1 MEAGF
6 AGSVGERHG
15 AVAWLRGGRRWLL
28 LVVCLGLALLAA
40 QVGAPAAS
48 AAPTVYPSAD
58 QNCQGTLASLCVA
71 RSDGFVMS
79 SVAVHLIF
87 WLPSGYH
94 FDPGNPTAAGDQA
107 YESGFEQFYRDLSGS
122 EYANVVSQYYGDP
135 SSGFSASID
144 GADPSYYPSTISVDA
159 ITDPTPFPGAGGI
172 TSSCLAAE
180 GHLGYSF
187 LCDSEVQDEIVSDI
201 NASTDGWTLHNAADP
216 AAYHDIWM
224 VILPAGIE
232 AGTDEIPTDD
242 TTTFGGYHDYLC
254 TLNGEVDDS
263 DCSAPGAQFGVYS
276 VSTDGG
282 INDQPPLAST
292 STANGDGWLDWAIA
306 DASHELFESI
316 TDPVT
321 GMGWIT
327 TNLSQDEIADVC
339 EDYPDWPG
347 EAGGYDVVL
356 NGHEYMVSPLLS
368 NAQDALVSS
377 NQVPCSLGFDGQY
390 IDFGL
395 ELGNGPVQNGGSVQY
410 GIAPFTV
417 AASATSGLPVTFQA
431 AGGAC
436 SVGDVQTATPQTTAQ
451 GTNITGTS
459 AQVTLTGTGT
469 CKITASQPGNQ
480 GSGGFYDAAAPVTQ
494 SFTVTPGTAAT
505 PCSPGS
511 YSTTGN
517 APCTAADA
525 GNFVSGTGATAETP
539 CLAGS
544 YQPNTGQS
552 SCVSADAGSFVANAG
567 STAETPCLA
576 GNYQPNTGQSSCL
589 SADAGSFVA
598 NAGSTAET
606 ACLAGTYQPKTGQSS
621 CVSADA
627 GNFVA
632 NAGSAS
638 ESQCLAGTYQPKT
651 GQSSCVSADV
661 GNFVANA
668 GSASESQCLAGTYQ
682 PKTGQTSCLSA
693 DVGNFVANAGSA
705 SESKCL
711 AGTYQ
716 SQTGQ
721 SSCLSADAGNFVA
734 NAGSASE
741 SKCLAGTYQSQTG
754 QSSCLSADVGNF
766 VANAGSAS
774 ESKCLAGTYQPKT
787 GQTSCLA
794 AANDYYV
801 ASAGQASE
809 TACPVGT
816 SNTGTG
822 NTSCTASTSLSYTGP
837 GQVAISSSFTPAATL
852 SSPVSACGSSQ
863 PVNFSVSPDPL
874 TPGVSSSSLSLGT
887 PSTNASGAVGLAGVN
902 TSGWASGVYTITV
915 TYAGTTACDGSMS
928 TAPLAVTAPGQ
939 FALGFGSYTPTAS
952 LGSTS
957 FGFVVSQTKKGTA
970 TTYTGQLG
978 LVTPGKWLFQANVT
992 SFGLTSSTQGLLGGT
1007 GSLYW
1012 WNSSL
1017 NKGRGGWQLAASGV
1031 AYKATANAATKTT
1044 PASFGITI
1052 TYKPVSP
1059 QPSSL
1064 PNSSPV
1070 TLAKGIITIS

>member
-6 AGSVGERHG
+6 AGLVGERHG

-40 QVGAPAAS
+40 QVGAPAAL
-48 AAPTVYPSAD
+48 AAPTVYPSTSP
-58 QNCQGTLASLCVA
+58 NCQGALASKCVA
-71 RSDGFVMS
+71 GYGDGPVMS

-94 FDPGNPTAAGDQA
+94 YDPGSPTAAGDQA

-122 EYANVVSQYYGDP
+122 EYANVVSQYSGDP
-135 SSGFSASID
+135 SFGLSASID
-144 GADPSYYPSTISVDA
+144 GADPSYYPSTFSVDA
-159 ITDPTPFPGAGGI
+159 ITDTTPFPGAGGI

-180 GHLGYSF
+180 GNLGYSF

-201 NASTDGWTLHNAADP
+201 NASTDGWALHSTTGPVAS
-216 AAYHDIWM
+216 HDIWM

-232 AGTDEIPTDD
+232 AGTDETPIDD
-242 TTTFGGYHDYLC
+242 TTNFGGYHGYLC
-254 TLNGEVDDS
+254 TLNGAVDAQG
-263 DCSAPGAQFGVYS
+263 CFAPGAQFGVYG
-276 VSTDGG
+276 VSTDGNA
-282 INDQPPLAST
+282 NDQFPLQST
-292 STANGDGWLDWAIA
+292 STANGDGWLDWTIA

-316 TDPVT
+316 TDPDQNS
-321 GMGWIT
+321 WIVFD
-327 TNLSQDEIADVC
+327 NQNDEIADVC
-339 EDYPDWPG
+339 QQYLDWPG

-356 NGHEYMVSPLLS
+356 NGHDYLVNPLLS
-368 NAQDALVSS
+368 NAQDASLSS
-377 NQVPCSLGFDGQY
+377 NTNQVACSLGFDGQY

-469 CKITASQPGNQ
+469 CNITASQPGNQ

-525 GNFVSGTGATAETP
+525 GNFVSGTGSTAETA
-539 CLAGS
+539 CLAGT

-567 STAETPCLA
+567 STAETA
-576 GNYQPNTGQSSCL
+576 
-589 SADAGSFVA
+589 
-598 NAGSTAET
+598 
-606 ACLAGTYQPKTGQSS
+606 
-621 CVSADA
+621 
-627 GNFVA
+627 
-632 NAGSAS
+632 
-638 ESQCLAGTYQPKT
+638 CLAGTYQPKT

-682 PKTGQTSCLSA
+682 PTTGQSSCVSA

-721 SSCLSADAGNFVA
+721 
-734 NAGSASE
+734 
-741 SKCLAGTYQSQTG
+741 T
-754 QSSCLSADVGNF
+754 SCLSADVGNF
-766 VANAGSAS
+766 VANAESAS

-852 SSPVSACGSSQ
+852 SSPVSACESSQ

-887 PSTNASGAVGLAGVN
+887 PSTNASGAVSLAGVS
-902 TSGWASGVYTITV
+902 TSGWTSGVYTITV
-915 TYAGTTACDGSMS
+915 TYAGTTACDASMS

-939 FALGFGSYTPTAS
+939 FALGYGSYTPAAS

-992 SFGLTSSTQGLLGGT
+992 SFGLTSRTQGLLGGT

-1012 WNSSL
+1012 WNSSF
-1017 NKGRGGWQLAASGV
+1017 NRGRGGWQLAASGV

>member
-40 QVGAPAAS
+40 QVGAPAAL
-48 AAPTVYPSAD
+48 AAPTVYPSTSP
-58 QNCQGTLASLCVA
+58 NCQGALASKCVA
-71 RSDGFVMS
+71 RYSDGPVMS

-94 FDPGNPTAAGDQA
+94 YDPGSPTAAGDQA

-122 EYANVVSQYYGDP
+122 EYANVVSQYSGDP
-135 SSGFSASID
+135 SFGLSASID
-144 GADPSYYPSTISVDA
+144 GADPSYYPSTFSVDA
-159 ITDPTPFPGAGGI
+159 ITDTTPFPGAGGI

-180 GHLGYSF
+180 GNLGYSF

-201 NASTDGWTLHNAADP
+201 NASTDGWALHSTTGPVAS
-216 AAYHDIWM
+216 HDIWM

-232 AGTDEIPTDD
+232 AGTDETPIDD
-242 TTTFGGYHDYLC
+242 TTNFGGYHGYLC
-254 TLNGEVDDS
+254 TLNGAVDAQG
-263 DCSAPGAQFGVYS
+263 CFAPGAQFGVYG
-276 VSTDGG
+276 VSTDGNA
-282 INDQPPLAST
+282 NDQFPLQST
-292 STANGDGWLDWAIA
+292 STANGDGWLDWTIA

-316 TDPVT
+316 TDPDQNS
-321 GMGWIT
+321 WIVFD
-327 TNLSQDEIADVC
+327 NQNDEIADVC
-339 EDYPDWPG
+339 QQYLDWPG

-356 NGHEYMVSPLLS
+356 NGHDYLVNPLLS
-368 NAQDALVSS
+368 NAQDASLSS
-377 NQVPCSLGFDGQY
+377 NTNQVACSLGFDGQY

-469 CKITASQPGNQ
+469 CNITASQPGNQ

-567 STAETPCLA
+567 STAETA
-576 GNYQPNTGQSSCL
+576 
-589 SADAGSFVA
+589 
-598 NAGSTAET
+598 
-606 ACLAGTYQPKTGQSS
+606 
-621 CVSADA
+621 
-627 GNFVA
+627 
-632 NAGSAS
+632 
-638 ESQCLAGTYQPKT
+638 CLAGTYQPKT

-661 GNFVANA
+661 GTFVANA

-682 PKTGQTSCLSA
+682 PTTGQSSCLSA
-693 DVGNFVANAGSA
+693 DVGNFSANAGSA

-721 SSCLSADAGNFVA
+721 TSCR
-734 NAGSASE
+734 
-741 SKCLAGTYQSQTG
+741 
-754 QSSCLSADVGNF
+754 SADVGNF
-766 VANAGSAS
+766 VANAESAS

-852 SSPVSACGSSQ
+852 SSPVSACDSSQ

-887 PSTNASGAVGLAGVN
+887 PSTNASGAVSLAGVS
-902 TSGWASGVYTITV
+902 TSGWTSGVYTITV
-915 TYAGTTACDGSMS
+915 TYAGTTACDASMS

-939 FALGFGSYTPTAS
+939 FALGYGSYTPAAS

-992 SFGLTSSTQGLLGGT
+992 SFGLTSRTQGLLGGT

-1012 WNSSL
+1012 WNSSF
-1017 NKGRGGWQLAASGV
+1017 NRGRGGWQLAASGV

>member
-6 AGSVGERHG
+6 AGLVGERHG

-40 QVGAPAAS
+40 QVGAPAAL
-48 AAPTVYPSAD
+48 AAPTVYPSTSP
-58 QNCQGTLASLCVA
+58 NCQGALASKCVA
-71 RSDGFVMS
+71 GYSDGPVMS

-94 FDPGNPTAAGDQA
+94 YDPGSPTAAGDQA

-122 EYANVVSQYYGDP
+122 EYANVVSQYSGDP
-135 SSGFSASID
+135 SFGLSASID
-144 GADPSYYPSTISVDA
+144 GADPSYYPSTFSVDA
-159 ITDPTPFPGAGGI
+159 ITDTTPFPGAGGI

-180 GHLGYSF
+180 GNLGYSF

-201 NASTDGWTLHNAADP
+201 NASTDGWALHSTTGPVAS
-216 AAYHDIWM
+216 HDIWM

-232 AGTDEIPTDD
+232 AGTDETPIDD
-242 TTTFGGYHDYLC
+242 TTNFGGYHGYLC
-254 TLNGEVDDS
+254 TLNGAVDAQG
-263 DCSAPGAQFGVYS
+263 CFAPGAQFGVYG
-276 VSTDGG
+276 VSTDGNA
-282 INDQPPLAST
+282 NDQFPLQST
-292 STANGDGWLDWAIA
+292 STANGDGWLDWTIA

-316 TDPVT
+316 TDPDQNS
-321 GMGWIT
+321 WIVFD
-327 TNLSQDEIADVC
+327 NQNDEIADVC
-339 EDYPDWPG
+339 QQYEDWPG

-356 NGHEYMVSPLLS
+356 NGHDYLVNPLLS
-368 NAQDALVSS
+368 NAQDASLSS
-377 NQVPCSLGFDGQY
+377 NTNQVACSLGFDGQY

-469 CKITASQPGNQ
+469 CNITASQPGNQ

-525 GNFVSGTGATAETP
+525 GNFVSGTGSTAETA
-539 CLAGS
+539 CLAGT

-552 SCVSADAGSFVANAG
+552 SCVSA
-567 STAETPCLA
+567 E
-576 GNYQPNTGQSSCL
+576 
-589 SADAGSFVA
+589 AGSFVA

-621 CVSADA
+621 CVSAD
-627 GNFVA
+627 
-632 NAGSAS
+632 
-638 ESQCLAGTYQPKT
+638 
-651 GQSSCVSADV
+651 V

-668 GSASESQCLAGTYQ
+668 E
-682 PKTGQTSCLSA
+682 
-693 DVGNFVANAGSA
+693 
-705 SESKCL
+705 
-711 AGTYQ
+711 
-716 SQTGQ
+716 
-721 SSCLSADAGNFVA
+721 
-734 NAGSASE
+734 
-741 SKCLAGTYQSQTG
+741 
-754 QSSCLSADVGNF
+754 
-766 VANAGSAS
+766 SAS

-852 SSPVSACGSSQ
+852 SSPVSACDSSQ

-887 PSTNASGAVGLAGVN
+887 PSTNASGAVSLAGVS
-902 TSGWASGVYTITV
+902 TSGWTSGVYTITV
-915 TYAGTTACDGSMS
+915 TYAGTTACDASMS

-939 FALGFGSYTPTAS
+939 FALGYGSYTPAAS

-992 SFGLTSSTQGLLGGT
+992 SFGLTSRTQGLLGGT

-1012 WNSSL
+1012 WNSSF
-1017 NKGRGGWQLAASGV
+1017 NRGRGGWQLAASGV

>member
-48 AAPTVYPSAD
+48 AAPTVYPSTSP
-58 QNCQGTLASLCVA
+58 NCQGALASKCVA
-71 RSDGFVMS
+71 GYGDGPVMS

-94 FDPGNPTAAGDQA
+94 YDPGSPTAAGDQA

-122 EYANVVSQYYGDP
+122 EYANVVSQYSGDP
-135 SSGFSASID
+135 SFGLSASID
-144 GADPSYYPSTISVDA
+144 GADPSYYPSTFSVDA
-159 ITDPTPFPGAGGI
+159 ITDTTPFPGAGGI

-180 GHLGYSF
+180 GNLGYSF

-201 NASTDGWTLHNAADP
+201 NASTDGWALHSTTGPVAS
-216 AAYHDIWM
+216 HDIWM

-232 AGTDEIPTDD
+232 AGTDETPIDD
-242 TTTFGGYHDYLC
+242 TTNFGGYHGYLC
-254 TLNGEVDDS
+254 TLNGAVDAQG
-263 DCSAPGAQFGVYS
+263 CFAPGAQFGVYG
-276 VSTDGG
+276 VSTDGNA
-282 INDQPPLAST
+282 NDQFPLQST
-292 STANGDGWLDWAIA
+292 STANGDGWLDWTIA

-316 TDPVT
+316 TDPDQNS
-321 GMGWIT
+321 WIVFD
-327 TNLSQDEIADVC
+327 NQNDEIADVC
-339 EDYPDWPG
+339 QQYLDWPG

-356 NGHEYMVSPLLS
+356 NGHDYLVNPLLS
-368 NAQDALVSS
+368 NAQDASLSS
-377 NQVPCSLGFDGQY
+377 NTNQVACSLGFDGQY

-469 CKITASQPGNQ
+469 CNITASQPGNQ

-525 GNFVSGTGATAETP
+525 GNFVSGTGSTAETA
-539 CLAGS
+539 CLAGT

-552 SCVSADAGSFVANAG
+552 SCV
-567 STAETPCLA
+567 
-576 GNYQPNTGQSSCL
+576 

-638 ESQCLAGTYQPKT
+638 ESQCLAGTYQPTT
-651 GQSSCVSADV
+651 GQS
-661 GNFVANA
+661 
-668 GSASESQCLAGTYQ
+668 
-682 PKTGQTSCLSA
+682 SCLSA
-693 DVGNFVANAGSA
+693 DVGNFSANAGSA

-721 SSCLSADAGNFVA
+721 
-734 NAGSASE
+734 
-741 SKCLAGTYQSQTG
+741 T
-754 QSSCLSADVGNF
+754 SCLSADVGNF
-766 VANAGSAS
+766 VANAESAS

-852 SSPVSACGSSQ
+852 SSPVSACESSQ

-887 PSTNASGAVGLAGVN
+887 PSTNASGAVSLAGVS
-902 TSGWASGVYTITV
+902 TSGWTSGVYTITV
-915 TYAGTTACDGSMS
+915 TYAGTTACDASMS

-939 FALGFGSYTPTAS
+939 FALGYGSYTPAAS

-992 SFGLTSSTQGLLGGT
+992 SFGLTSRTQGLLGGT

-1012 WNSSL
+1012 WNSSF
-1017 NKGRGGWQLAASGV
+1017 NRGRGGWQLAASGV

>member
-6 AGSVGERHG
+6 AGLVGERHG

-40 QVGAPAAS
+40 QVGAPAAL
-48 AAPTVYPSAD
+48 AAPTVYPSTSP
-58 QNCQGTLASLCVA
+58 NCQGALASKCVA
-71 RSDGFVMS
+71 GYGDGPVMS

-94 FDPGNPTAAGDQA
+94 YDPGSPTAAGDQA

-122 EYANVVSQYYGDP
+122 EYANVVSQYSGDP
-135 SSGFSASID
+135 SFGLSASID
-144 GADPSYYPSTISVDA
+144 GADPSYYPSTFSVDA
-159 ITDPTPFPGAGGI
+159 ITDTTPFPGAGGI

-180 GHLGYSF
+180 GNLGYSF

-201 NASTDGWTLHNAADP
+201 NASTDGWALHSTTGPVAS
-216 AAYHDIWM
+216 HDIWM

-232 AGTDEIPTDD
+232 AGADETPIDD
-242 TTTFGGYHDYLC
+242 TTNFGGYHGYLC
-254 TLNGEVDDS
+254 TLNGAVDAQG
-263 DCSAPGAQFGVYS
+263 CFAPGAQFGVYG
-276 VSTDGG
+276 VSTDGNA
-282 INDQPPLAST
+282 NDQFPLAST
-292 STANGDGWLDWAIA
+292 GTANGDGWLDWTIA

-316 TDPVT
+316 TDPDQNS
-321 GMGWIT
+321 WIVFD
-327 TNLSQDEIADVC
+327 NQNDEIADVC
-339 EDYPDWPG
+339 QQYLDWPG

-356 NGHEYMVSPLLS
+356 NGHDYLVNPLLS
-368 NAQDALVSS
+368 NAQDASLSS
-377 NQVPCSLGFDGQY
+377 NTNQVACSLGFDGQY

-469 CKITASQPGNQ
+469 CKITASQPGDQ

-525 GNFVSGTGATAETP
+525 GNFVSGTGATAETA
-539 CLAGS
+539 CLAGT

-552 SCVSADAGSFVANAG
+552 SCV
-567 STAETPCLA
+567 
-576 GNYQPNTGQSSCL
+576 

-638 ESQCLAGTYQPKT
+638 ESQCLAGTYQPTT
-651 GQSSCVSADV
+651 GQS
-661 GNFVANA
+661 
-668 GSASESQCLAGTYQ
+668 
-682 PKTGQTSCLSA
+682 SCLSA
-693 DVGNFVANAGSA
+693 DVGNFSANAGSA

-721 SSCLSADAGNFVA
+721 
-734 NAGSASE
+734 
-741 SKCLAGTYQSQTG
+741 T
-754 QSSCLSADVGNF
+754 SCLSADVGNF
-766 VANAGSAS
+766 VANAESAS

-852 SSPVSACGSSQ
+852 SSPVSACESSQ

-887 PSTNASGAVGLAGVN
+887 PSTNASGAVSLAGVS
-902 TSGWASGVYTITV
+902 TSGWTSGVYTITV
-915 TYAGTTACDGSMS
+915 TYAGTTACDASMS

-939 FALGFGSYTPTAS
+939 FALGYGSYTPAAS

-992 SFGLTSSTQGLLGGT
+992 SFGLTSRTQGLLGGT

-1012 WNSSL
+1012 WNSSF
-1017 NKGRGGWQLAASGV
+1017 NRGRGGWQLAASGV

>member
-1 MEAGF
+1 
-6 AGSVGERHG
+6 
-15 AVAWLRGGRRWLL
+15 
-28 LVVCLGLALLAA
+28 
-40 QVGAPAAS
+40 
-48 AAPTVYPSAD
+48 
-58 QNCQGTLASLCVA
+58 
-71 RSDGFVMS
+71 MS

-94 FDPGNPTAAGDQA
+94 YDPGSPTAAGDQA

-122 EYANVVSQYYGDP
+122 EYANVVSQYSGDP
-135 SSGFSASID
+135 SFFGGVSASID
-144 GADPSYYPSTISVDA
+144 GADPSYYPSTFSVDA
-159 ITDPTPFPGAGGI
+159 ITDTTPFPGAGGI

-180 GHLGYSF
+180 GRLGYSF

-201 NASTDGWTLHNAADP
+201 NASTDGWTLHSTTGPVAS
-216 AAYHDIWM
+216 HDIWM

-232 AGTDEIPTDD
+232 AGTDEIPADD
-242 TTTFGGYHDYLC
+242 TTDFGGYHGDLC
-254 TLNGEVDDS
+254 TLNDEVDDQ
-263 DCSAPGAQFGVYS
+263 DCGAPGAQLGVYG
-276 VSTDGG
+276 VSTDGNA
-282 INDQPPLAST
+282 NDQFPPAST
-292 STANGDGWLDWAIA
+292 GTANGDGWLDWTIA

-316 TDPVT
+316 TDPDQNS
-321 GMGWIT
+321 WIVGDIQ
-327 TNLSQDEIADVC
+327 QDEIADVC
-339 EDYPDWPG
+339 QQYLDWPG

-356 NGHEYMVSPLLS
+356 NGHDYLVTPLLS
-368 NAQDALVSS
+368 NAQDASLSS
-377 NQVPCSLGFDGQY
+377 NTNQVACSLGFDGQY

-469 CKITASQPGNQ
+469 CKITASQPGDQ
-480 GSGGFYDAAAPVTQ
+480 GSGGFYQAAAPVTQ

-525 GNFVSGTGATAETP
+525 GNFVSGTGSTAETA
-539 CLAGS
+539 CLAGT

-567 STAETPCLA
+567 STAETACLA
-576 GNYQPNTGQSSCL
+576 GTYQPKTGQSSCV

-638 ESQCLAGTYQPKT
+638 ES
-651 GQSSCVSADV
+651 
-661 GNFVANA
+661 
-668 GSASESQCLAGTYQ
+668 
-682 PKTGQTSCLSA
+682 
-693 DVGNFVANAGSA
+693 
-705 SESKCL
+705 
-711 AGTYQ
+711 
-716 SQTGQ
+716 
-721 SSCLSADAGNFVA
+721 
-734 NAGSASE
+734 
-741 SKCLAGTYQSQTG
+741 KCLAGTYQSQTG

-766 VANAGSAS
+766 VANAESAS

-852 SSPVSACGSSQ
+852 SSPVSACESSQ

-887 PSTNASGAVGLAGVN
+887 PSTNASGAVSLAGVS
-902 TSGWASGVYTITV
+902 TSGWTSGVYTITV
-915 TYAGTTACDGSMS
+915 TYAGTTACDASMS

-939 FALGFGSYTPTAS
+939 FALGYGSYTPAAS

-992 SFGLTSSTQGLLGGT
+992 SFGLTSRTQGLLGGT

-1012 WNSSL
+1012 WNSSF
-1017 NKGRGGWQLAASGV
+1017 NRGRGGWQLAASGV

>member
-1 MEAGF
+1 
-6 AGSVGERHG
+6 
-15 AVAWLRGGRRWLL
+15 
-28 LVVCLGLALLAA
+28 
-40 QVGAPAAS
+40 
-48 AAPTVYPSAD
+48 
-58 QNCQGTLASLCVA
+58 
-71 RSDGFVMS
+71 MS

-94 FDPGNPTAAGDQA
+94 YDPGSPTAAGDQA

-122 EYANVVSQYYGDP
+122 EYANVVSQYSGDP
-135 SSGFSASID
+135 SFGLSASID
-144 GADPSYYPSTISVDA
+144 GADPSYYPSTFSVDA
-159 ITDPTPFPGAGGI
+159 ITDTTPFPGAGGI

-180 GHLGYSF
+180 GNLGYSF

-201 NASTDGWTLHNAADP
+201 NASTDGWALHSTTGPVAS
-216 AAYHDIWM
+216 HDIWM

-232 AGTDEIPTDD
+232 AGTDETPIDD
-242 TTTFGGYHDYLC
+242 TTNFGGYHGYLC
-254 TLNGEVDDS
+254 TLNGAVDAQG
-263 DCSAPGAQFGVYS
+263 CFAPGAQFGVYG
-276 VSTDGG
+276 VSTDGNA
-282 INDQPPLAST
+282 NDQFPLQST
-292 STANGDGWLDWAIA
+292 STANGDGWLDWTIA

-316 TDPVT
+316 TDPDQNS
-321 GMGWIT
+321 WIVFD
-327 TNLSQDEIADVC
+327 NQNDEIADVC
-339 EDYPDWPG
+339 QQYEDWPG

-356 NGHEYMVSPLLS
+356 NGHDYLVNPLLS
-368 NAQDALVSS
+368 NAQDASLSS
-377 NQVPCSLGFDGQY
+377 NTNQVACSLGFDGQY

-469 CKITASQPGNQ
+469 CNITASQPGNQ

-525 GNFVSGTGATAETP
+525 GNFVSGTGSTAETA
-539 CLAGS
+539 CLAGT

-567 STAETPCLA
+567 STAETACLA
-576 GNYQPNTGQSSCL
+576 GTYQPKTGQSSCVSADAGSFVANAGSTAETACL
-589 SADAGSFVA
+589 AGTYQPKTGQSSCVSADAGSFVANAGSTAETACLAGTYQPKTGQSSCVSADAGSFVANAGSTAETACLAGTYQPKTGQSSCVSADAGSFVA

-638 ESQCLAGTYQPKT
+638 ESQCLAGTYQPTT
-651 GQSSCVSADV
+651 GQS
-661 GNFVANA
+661 
-668 GSASESQCLAGTYQ
+668 
-682 PKTGQTSCLSA
+682 SCLSA

-721 SSCLSADAGNFVA
+721 
-734 NAGSASE
+734 
-741 SKCLAGTYQSQTG
+741 T
-754 QSSCLSADVGNF
+754 SCLSADVGNF
-766 VANAGSAS
+766 VANAESAS

-852 SSPVSACGSSQ
+852 SSPVSACESSQ

-887 PSTNASGAVGLAGVN
+887 PSTNASGAVSLAGVS
-902 TSGWASGVYTITV
+902 TSGWTSGVYTITV
-915 TYAGTTACDGSMS
+915 TYAGTTACDASMS

-939 FALGFGSYTPTAS
+939 FALGYGSYTPAAS

-992 SFGLTSSTQGLLGGT
+992 SFGLTSRTQGLLGGT

-1012 WNSSL
+1012 WNSSF
-1017 NKGRGGWQLAASGV
+1017 NRGRGGWQLAASGV

>member
-1 MEAGF
+1 
-6 AGSVGERHG
+6 
-15 AVAWLRGGRRWLL
+15 
-28 LVVCLGLALLAA
+28 
-40 QVGAPAAS
+40 
-48 AAPTVYPSAD
+48 
-58 QNCQGTLASLCVA
+58 
-71 RSDGFVMS
+71 MS

-94 FDPGNPTAAGDQA
+94 YDPGSPTAAGDQA

-122 EYANVVSQYYGDP
+122 EYANVVSQYSGDP
-135 SSGFSASID
+135 SFGLSASID
-144 GADPSYYPSTISVDA
+144 GADPSYYPSTFSVDA
-159 ITDPTPFPGAGGI
+159 ITDTTPFPGAGGI

-180 GHLGYSF
+180 GNLGYSF

-201 NASTDGWTLHNAADP
+201 NASTDGWALHSTTGPVAS
-216 AAYHDIWM
+216 HDIWM

-232 AGTDEIPTDD
+232 AGTDETPIDD
-242 TTTFGGYHDYLC
+242 TTNFGGYHGYLC
-254 TLNGEVDDS
+254 TLNGAVDAQG
-263 DCSAPGAQFGVYS
+263 CFAPGAQFGVYG
-276 VSTDGG
+276 VSTDGNA
-282 INDQPPLAST
+282 NDQFPLQST
-292 STANGDGWLDWAIA
+292 STANGDGWLDWTIA

-316 TDPVT
+316 TDPDQNS
-321 GMGWIT
+321 WIVFD
-327 TNLSQDEIADVC
+327 NQNDEIADVC
-339 EDYPDWPG
+339 QQYLDWPG

-356 NGHEYMVSPLLS
+356 NGHDYLVNPLLS
-368 NAQDALVSS
+368 NAQDASLSS
-377 NQVPCSLGFDGQY
+377 NTNQVACSLGFDGQY

-469 CKITASQPGNQ
+469 CNITASQPGNQ

-525 GNFVSGTGATAETP
+525 GNFVSGTGSTAETA
-539 CLAGS
+539 CLAGT

-567 STAETPCLA
+567 STAETACLA
-576 GNYQPNTGQSSCL
+576 GTYQPKTGQSSCV

-638 ESQCLAGTYQPKT
+638 ESQCLAGTYQPTT
-651 GQSSCVSADV
+651 GQS
-661 GNFVANA
+661 
-668 GSASESQCLAGTYQ
+668 
-682 PKTGQTSCLSA
+682 SCLSA

-721 SSCLSADAGNFVA
+721 
-734 NAGSASE
+734 
-741 SKCLAGTYQSQTG
+741 T
-754 QSSCLSADVGNF
+754 SCLSADVGNF
-766 VANAGSAS
+766 VANAESAS

-852 SSPVSACGSSQ
+852 SSPVSACESSQ

-887 PSTNASGAVGLAGVN
+887 PSTNASGAVSLAGVS
-902 TSGWASGVYTITV
+902 TSGWTSGVYTITV
-915 TYAGTTACDGSMS
+915 TYDGTTACDASMS

-939 FALGFGSYTPTAS
+939 FALGYGSYTPAAS

-992 SFGLTSSTQGLLGGT
+992 SFGLTSRTQGLLGGT

-1012 WNSSL
+1012 WNSSF
-1017 NKGRGGWQLAASGV
+1017 NRGRGGWQLAASGV

-1070 TLAKGIITIS
+1070 TLAKGINTIS

>member
-6 AGSVGERHG
+6 AGLVGERHG

-40 QVGAPAAS
+40 QVGAPAAL
-48 AAPTVYPSAD
+48 AAPTVYPSTSP
-58 QNCQGTLASLCVA
+58 NCQGALASKCVA
-71 RSDGFVMS
+71 RYSDGPVMS

-94 FDPGNPTAAGDQA
+94 YDPGSPTAAGDQA

-122 EYANVVSQYYGDP
+122 EYANVVSQYSGDP
-135 SSGFSASID
+135 SFGLSASID
-144 GADPSYYPSTISVDA
+144 GADPSYYPSTFSVDA
-159 ITDPTPFPGAGGI
+159 ITDTTPFPGAGGI

-180 GHLGYSF
+180 GNLGYSF

-201 NASTDGWTLHNAADP
+201 NASTDGWALHSTTGPVAS
-216 AAYHDIWM
+216 HDIWM

-232 AGTDEIPTDD
+232 AGTDETPIDD
-242 TTTFGGYHDYLC
+242 TTNFGGYHGYLC
-254 TLNGEVDDS
+254 TLNGAVDAQG
-263 DCSAPGAQFGVYS
+263 CFAPGAQFGVYG
-276 VSTDGG
+276 VSTDGNA
-282 INDQPPLAST
+282 NDQFPLQST
-292 STANGDGWLDWAIA
+292 STANGDGWLDWTIA

-316 TDPVT
+316 TDPDQNS
-321 GMGWIT
+321 WIVFD
-327 TNLSQDEIADVC
+327 NQNDEIADVC
-339 EDYPDWPG
+339 QQYEDWPG

-356 NGHEYMVSPLLS
+356 NGHDYLVNPLLS
-368 NAQDALVSS
+368 NAQDASLSS
-377 NQVPCSLGFDGQY
+377 NTNQVACSLGFDGQY

-469 CKITASQPGNQ
+469 CNITASQPGNQ

-525 GNFVSGTGATAETP
+525 GNFVSGTGATVETA

-567 STAETPCLA
+567 STAETA
-576 GNYQPNTGQSSCL
+576 
-589 SADAGSFVA
+589 
-598 NAGSTAET
+598 
-606 ACLAGTYQPKTGQSS
+606 
-621 CVSADA
+621 
-627 GNFVA
+627 
-632 NAGSAS
+632 
-638 ESQCLAGTYQPKT
+638 CLAGTYQPKT

-682 PKTGQTSCLSA
+682 PTTGQSSCRSADAGNFVANAGSPSESKCLAGTYQSQTGQTSCLSA
-693 DVGNFVANAGSA
+693 DVGNFVANA
-705 SESKCL
+705 E
-711 AGTYQ
+711 
-716 SQTGQ
+716 
-721 SSCLSADAGNFVA
+721 
-734 NAGSASE
+734 
-741 SKCLAGTYQSQTG
+741 
-754 QSSCLSADVGNF
+754 
-766 VANAGSAS
+766 SAS

-852 SSPVSACGSSQ
+852 SSPVSACESSQ

-887 PSTNASGAVGLAGVN
+887 PSTNASGAVSLAGVS
-902 TSGWASGVYTITV
+902 TSGWTSGVYTITV
-915 TYAGTTACDGSMS
+915 TYAGTTACDASMS

-939 FALGFGSYTPTAS
+939 FALGYGSYTPAAS

-992 SFGLTSSTQGLLGGT
+992 SFGLTSRTQGLLGGT

-1012 WNSSL
+1012 WNSSF
-1017 NKGRGGWQLAASGV
+1017 NRGRGGWQLAASGV